1 MSLLVRAR
9 VWHQLQIC
17 HSPTVLAGCDRNWCL
32 TLGGFSRYGVI
43 HPIRR
48 IGAEDFP
55 RHCPLLM
62 KVGLRRYERGLHM
75 ESPP

>member
-17 HSPTVLAGCDRNWCL
+17 HLPNVQAGWDRTDASPPKGDQSLRGHA
-32 TLGGFSRYGVI
+32 SS
-43 HPIRR
+43 
-48 IGAEDFP
+48 AEDFP
-55 RHCPLLM
+55 RHCPSQAVL
-62 KVGLRRYERGLHM
+62 GLRRYERGLLM